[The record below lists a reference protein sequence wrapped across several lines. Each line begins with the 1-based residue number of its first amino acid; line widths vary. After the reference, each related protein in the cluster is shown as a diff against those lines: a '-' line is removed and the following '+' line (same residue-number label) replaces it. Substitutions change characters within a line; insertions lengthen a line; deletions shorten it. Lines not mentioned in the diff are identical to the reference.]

1 MARSVSDILGVA
13 VPEADAVEVARALI
27 PSGTT
32 GGPLQQALMPEGL
45 IKGQQ
50 RSISSQLGTVGAAVL
65 TPEQAA
71 RIKASE
77 DKMRMRIR
85 GEAVLT
91 PEQAA
96 RIEAAQRIPM
106 NGPNKRPREM

>member
-1 MARSVSDILGVA
+1 MSDILGVTIPA
-13 VPEADAVEVARALI
+13 ADAVEVARALI
-27 PSGTT
+27 PSGPI
-32 GGPLQQALMPEGL
+32 GGPLQRDLVPEGL

-50 RSISSQLGTVGAAVL
+50 QYLASLPGGAAPPAVL

-77 DKMRMRIR
+77 DRQMR
-85 GEAVLT
+85 GKAVLT

-96 RIEAAQRIPM
+96 RIEAAQRIPKK
-106 NGPNKRPREM
+106 GSDKRPREM